1 MANEAATQHA
11 PFAPSIGAARP
22 ATGVSS
28 GALSAFERANPA
40 RSRWWW
46 VRTISPIVWACL
58 AVLATFVVCGVLAGV
73 IAPYDPAQNDLRAR
87 LQPPAFA
94 DGGST
99 AHLLGTDQLGRDLLS
114 RLIYG
119 ARVSLAIGFLGML
132 LGAAFGA
139 LCGLVSG
146 FARGVIDEAFMFLVD
161 AWVAL
166 PFLIVAL
173 ALVAM
178 LGSSLTVLI
187 LLAALAGWASY
198 TRVTRGL
205 ALAAREQQY
214 VVAARA
220 AGASPVRLLLRH
232 ILPNIAAPLMV
243 LASMELTGIILL
255 EASLSFLG
263 FGVQPPT
270 PAWGYMVSEGR
281 QYLHTAWWVG
291 VFPGVAIMLVTI
303 AVSLTGDWLR
313 DVLDPTLRS

>member
-1 MANEAATQHA
+1 MTHEAVTRHA
-11 PFAPSIGAARP
+11 PFPPRVGSTSAATE
-22 ATGVSS
+22 AG
-28 GALSAFERANPA
+28 GALSAFERAKPA
-40 RSRWWW
+40 RSCWWW

-58 AVLATFVVCGVLAGV
+58 VMLTLLVICGVFAGL
-73 IAPYDPAQNDLRAR
+73 IAPHDPAQNDLRAR
-87 LQPPAFA
+87 LQPPAFSE
-94 DGGST
+94 GGST
-99 AHLLGTDQLGRDLLS
+99 VHLLGTDQLGRDLLS

-132 LGAAFGA
+132 FGAAFGS

-146 FARGVIDEAFMFLVD
+146 FTRGIVDEAFMFLVD

-173 ALVAM
+173 SLVAM

-220 AGASPVRLLLRH
+220 AGAGPGRLLLRH
-232 ILPNIAAPLMV
+232 ILPNIAAPLIV
-243 LASMELTGIILL
+243 LATMELTGIILL

-263 FGVQPPT
+263 FGIQPPT

-291 VFPGVAIMLVTI
+291 VFPGVAIMLLTI
-303 AVSLTGDWLR
+303 AVSLSGDWLR
-313 DVLDPTLRS
+313 DVLDPILRS

>member
-1 MANEAATQHA
+1 MANDAATQRA
-11 PFAPSIGAARP
+11 TFAPAVRPARP
-22 ATGVSS
+22 AQPISS
-28 GALSAFERANPA
+28 GALSAFERTKPA

-46 VRTISPIVWACL
+46 VRTISPLVWVCL
-58 AVLATFVVCGVLAGV
+58 TSLMVFVVCGLFAGV
-73 IAPYDPAQNDLRAR
+73 IAPYDPAHNDLRAR
-87 LQPPAFA
+87 LQPPAFSG
-94 DGGST
+94 GGST
-99 AHLLGTDQLGRDLLS
+99 DHLLGTDPLGRDLLS

-132 LGAAFGA
+132 FGAAFGA

-146 FARGVIDEAFMFLVD
+146 FARGVVDEAVMFLVD

-166 PFLIVAL
+166 PFLIIAL
-173 ALVAM
+173 SLVAI

-187 LLAALAGWASY
+187 VLAALAGWASY

-205 ALAAREQQY
+205 AMAARRQQY

-220 AGASPVRLLLRH
+220 AGAGPVRLLLRH
-232 ILPNIAAPLMV
+232 ILPNIAAPLIV
-243 LASMELTGIILL
+243 LATLELTGIILL

-291 VFPGVAIMLVTI
+291 VFPGVAIMLLTV

>member
-1 MANEAATQHA
+1 
-11 PFAPSIGAARP
+11 
-22 ATGVSS
+22 
-28 GALSAFERANPA
+28 
-40 RSRWWW
+40 
-46 VRTISPIVWACL
+46 VRTISPLVWGCLGIIV
-58 AVLATFVVCGVLAGV
+58 VFVVCGVFAGV
-73 IAPYDPAQNDLRAR
+73 IAPHDPAANDLRAR
-87 LQPPAFA
+87 LQPPAFSN
-94 DGGST
+94 GGSMD
-99 AHLLGTDQLGRDLLS
+99 HLLGTDQLGRDLLS
-114 RLIYG
+114 RLIFG
-119 ARVSLAIGFLGML
+119 ARVSLAIGVLGML
-132 LGAAFGA
+132 LGVTIGA

-146 FARGVIDEAFMFLVD
+146 FARGIVDEAFMFLVD

-173 ALVAM
+173 TLVAL

-214 VVAARA
+214 VVAARS
-220 AGASPVRLLLRH
+220 AGAGPIRLLLRH
-232 ILPNIAAPLMV
+232 ILPNIAAPLIV
-243 LASMELTGIILL
+243 LATMELTGIILL

>member
-1 MANEAATQHA
+1 MANEAATRHA
-11 PFAPSIGAARP
+11 PFLPPVGSTRP
-22 ATGVSS
+22 ATSAGS
-28 GALSAFERANPA
+28 GALAAFERAKPA

-46 VRTISPIVWACL
+46 VRTISPLVWACL
-58 AVLATFVVCGVLAGV
+58 VILAAFVVCGILAGV
-73 IAPYDPAQNDLRAR
+73 IAPYDPAENELRAR
-87 LQPPAFA
+87 LQPPVFA

-119 ARVSLAIGFLGML
+119 ARVSLAIGFLGMV
-132 LGAAFGA
+132 LGSAFGA

-166 PFLIVAL
+166 PFLIIAL

-178 LGSSLTVLI
+178 LGSSLTVLV
-187 LLAALAGWASY
+187 LLATLAGWASY

-205 ALAAREQQY
+205 ALAARERQY

-232 ILPNIAAPLMV
+232 ILPNIAAPLIV
-243 LASMELTGIILL
+243 LATFELTGIFLL

-291 VFPGVAIMLVTI
+291 VFPGVAIMLVTV
-303 AVSLTGDWLR
+303 AVSLAGDWLR

>member
-1 MANEAATQHA
+1 MANEAATRRA
-11 PFAPSIGAARP
+11 PFAPAIGQTQP
-22 ATGVSS
+22 ASSVSS
-28 GALSAFERANPA
+28 DALSAFERARPT
-40 RSRWWW
+40 RSRWWL
-46 VRTISPIVWACL
+46 VRTISPLVWVCL
-58 AVLATFVVCGVLAGV
+58 AILAVFIVCGVFANLV
-73 IAPYDPAQNDLRAR
+73 APHDPAQNDLRAR

-94 DGGST
+94 NGGST
-99 AHLLGTDQLGRDLLS
+99 EHLLGTDQLGRDLLS

-132 LGAAFGA
+132 FGAAFGA

-146 FARGVIDEAFMFLVD
+146 FARGVVDEAFMFLVD

-166 PFLIVAL
+166 PFLIIAL
-173 ALVAM
+173 SVVAM

-220 AGASPVRLLLRH
+220 AGARPARLLLRH
-232 ILPNIAAPLMV
+232 ILPNIGAPLIV
-243 LASMELTGIILL
+243 LATFELTGIILL

-291 VFPGVAIMLVTI
+291 VFPGVAIMLVTV
-303 AVSLTGDWLR
+303 AVSLAGDWLR

>member
-1 MANEAATQHA
+1 MVDETATRVVPIGRKANEVR
-11 PFAPSIGAARP
+11 PSVASR
-22 ATGVSS
+22 
-28 GALSAFERANPA
+28 GALAAFERSTPT

-46 VRTISPIVWACL
+46 VRTITPLVWVCLTIL
-58 AVLATFVVCGVLAGV
+58 AVFVACGLLADV
-73 IAPYDPAQNDLRAR
+73 IAPWDPAQNNLRAR
-87 LQPPAFA
+87 LQPPFFA
-94 DGGST
+94 GGST
-99 AHLLGTDQLGRDLLS
+99 AHPLGTDQLGRDLLS

-119 ARVSLAIGFLGML
+119 ARVSLAIGVLGML

-146 FARGVIDEAFMFLVD
+146 FARGVIDEVIMFLVD

-187 LLAALAGWASY
+187 VLAAMVGWATY

-220 AGASPVRLLLRH
+220 AGAGPVRLLRH
-232 ILPNIAAPLMV
+232 ILPNIAAPLIV
-243 LASMELTGIILL
+243 LATMELTGIILL

-281 QYLHTAWWVG
+281 EYLSTAWWVG
-291 VFPGVAIMLVTI
+291 VFPGVAIVLVTL
-303 AVSLTGDWLR
+303 AVSMTGDWLR